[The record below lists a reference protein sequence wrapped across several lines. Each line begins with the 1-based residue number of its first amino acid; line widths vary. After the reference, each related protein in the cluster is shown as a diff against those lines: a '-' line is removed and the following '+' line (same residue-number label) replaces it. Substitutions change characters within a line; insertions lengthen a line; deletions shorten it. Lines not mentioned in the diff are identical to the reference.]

1 MIVEYALAQL
11 WISWGVVPQALAGHS
26 MGENTAACLSGVI
39 GFEDCI
45 ALVELRGRLFD
56 RIAPGGML
64 SVPLP
69 AAELM
74 AEAGDD
80 LDLACDNAPGLSVVS
95 GPRDRIDALQATL
108 VARGIDCQRVAI
120 DIAAHSRMLEP
131 ILPEFEAF
139 LRSIPLSAPSIPILS
154 NRTGTWMT
162 DAQATDPRYWVDHL
176 RNHVDFAGCIATLRE
191 DPARLFVEVGPGRAM
206 SALAQANGAAPD
218 RVIST
223 LRHPDH
229 AIEDDAFFLNGVR
242 AAFGHRAGAGL
253 VADLGRGSPPG
264 AAAGLCVQSERY
276 FIEPASS
283 ERLLCHHRRRT
294 AGHPGI
300 TGLGMAPVLA
310 AVGPRHRTGRR
321 WPSARRGGTL
331 ADLNRRDRIGD
342 PRGTQLRAMPGTR

>member
-176 RNHVDFAGCIATLRE
+176 RHHVDFAGCIATLRE

-229 AIEDDAFFLNGVR
+229 AIEDDAFFLN
-242 AAFGHRAGAGL
+242 AFARL
-253 VADLGRGSPPG
+253 S
-264 AAAGLCVQSERY
+264 AAGLALDWSPIWGEGRRRVPLPGYVFQSKRY

-283 ERLLCHHRRRT
+283 DASYATTDDAPLAIPESQGWAWRPSWRLSAPDIELGT
-294 AGHPGI
+294 D
-300 TGLGMAPVLA
+300 GLSLI
-310 AVGPRHRTGRR
+310 H
-321 WPSARRGGTL
+321 
-331 ADLNRRDRIGD
+331 I
-342 PRGTQLRAMPGTR
+342 